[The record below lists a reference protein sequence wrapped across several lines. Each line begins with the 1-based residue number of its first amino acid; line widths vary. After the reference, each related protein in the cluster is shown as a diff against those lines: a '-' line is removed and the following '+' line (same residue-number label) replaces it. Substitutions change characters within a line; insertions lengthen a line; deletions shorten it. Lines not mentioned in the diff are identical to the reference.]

1 MLKEARVFDVRS
13 SPDRLSFGLRV
24 LVMRQWPRGISREC
38 VDVWM
43 PDAGPSD
50 ALLAEYR
57 AGLVSW
63 SEFEQRYKTEQ
74 EAQQACRI
82 VRYDGDSKV
91 SDDVVPCS
99 PVAVLQVFEDI
110 HSTVTVMCWEDSECC
125 HRFILPGLCEVSHGC

>member
-13 SPDRLSFGLRV
+13 MPDREPLGLKV
-24 LVMRQWPRGISREC
+24 LVMRAWPRGISREC

-63 SEFEQRYKTEQ
+63 AEFTDRYKAEQ
-74 EAQQACRI
+74 EAQQDCRI

-91 SDDVVPCS
+91 SDHVVSCS
-99 PVAVLQVFEDI
+99 PVAVLQVFEDM
-110 HSTVTVMCWEDSECC
+110 HDVVTVMCWEDSECC
-125 HRFILPGLCEVSHGC
+125 HRFILPGLVRGVA